1 MSVKQV
7 IMGLTAVSL
16 GFVVTGCA
24 SSSVSRTVKSAPITY
39 KIGDGAT
46 QYASLSTPNTSSNNI
61 VPESYIPARPAPF
74 APQPVPSPV
83 PHSSI
88 PAPAPAP
95 FTPAPQTFDQA
106 SVDKDLYKHQRVGNT
121 YSIMGKSYT
130 PKHEPNYDVT
140 GVASWYGPKFHG
152 KPTATG
158 EIYNQ
163 NDLTAAHKT
172 LPLNSM
178 LFVTNVENGKTLMV
192 RLNDRGPFI
201 GDRIIDLSQ
210 ASAEAL
216 GIAGLGNVRVQ
227 YAGPAD
233 PMAASRAP
241 VTPAVPVKRPEEN
254 YVEAPVRAPQPAPQP
269 YQAPQTAPAPYQ
281 APSPA
286 PVAPRSP
293 EAVAPGADEPTTGNV
308 TLTIK
313 GPIHIARHDG
323 AQPQLIRE
331 RLETK

>member
-1 MSVKQV
+1 MVKRLWFA
-7 IMGLTAVSL
+7 LTIA
-16 GFVVTGCA
+16 
-24 SSSVSRTVKSAPITY
+24 
-39 KIGDGAT
+39 
-46 QYASLSTPNTSSNNI
+46 
-61 VPESYIPARPAPF
+61 
-74 APQPVPSPV
+74 
-83 PHSSI
+83 
-88 PAPAPAP
+88 
-95 FTPAPQTFDQA
+95 
-106 SVDKDLYKHQRVGNT
+106 DL
-121 YSIMGKSYT
+121 
-130 PKHEPNYDVT
+130 
-140 GVASWYGPKFHG
+140 
-152 KPTATG
+152 
-158 EIYNQ
+158 
-163 NDLTAAHKT
+163 
-172 LPLNSM
+172 
-178 LFVTNVENGKTLMV
+178 LF
-192 RLNDRGPFI
+192 

-254 YVEAPVRAPQPAPQP
+254 YVEAPVRTPQPAPQP